1 MDTSLGRLRELV
13 MDREA
18 WRAAVHGDTES
29 DTTEWLNWTEVKT
42 VGMKS
47 KTNLEKEKAKQS
59 GNHNLAT
66 GAKEAEEKCQSR
78 MCYISILHYWE
89 QEAGTF
95 FSSDELN
102 TPT

>member
-1 MDTSLGRLRELV
+1 
-13 MDREA
+13 
-18 WRAAVHGDTES
+18 
-29 DTTEWLNWTEVKT
+29 
-42 VGMKS
+42 MKS

-78 MCYISILHYWE
+78 MCYISIIHYWE

-95 FSSDELN
+95 FFWWIEHPHIKEHQTFSDSKQIAYSNIPE
-102 TPT
+102 